1 MATTQSLRT
10 QNRRWALAHTAA
22 GATMVTVQQAM
33 CAMAGATGA
42 NRTLQAAPATRQV
55 TPKAAAYMAL
65 AAERRTVRPPA
76 PQATLLLLPAE
87 AETPGGAVL
96 PQRNPEP
103 RYRLQR
109 YGLNPAHIARERE
122 MISAGRHQPALAG
135 RAVAVI
141 DSAAAPSIVEV
152 KTMHREGVMRLA
164 AIAGVRSNTLTVPA
178 LTAWLGNPL
187 PVCDPNDVLP
197 DNSNENQC
205 PDSPF
210 TVRDHCLLPVA
221 VRVAFSARQTTPEE
235 RVGPQPKW
243 ECDTASN
250 FVTEQRRFVT
260 PALAGFIYGEAGA
273 RRSAGGR
280 GSQTVARRDRRFAE
294 DAMRVNANLF
304 APVRHGADER
314 SACRPQGLSL
324 LPGMISD
331 TATWEGV
338 WNELITGPVQRA
350 THCAPSVEKRQNNG
364 RENKRRNKQSN
375 ERGTNQKRTRGSA
388 AIRRQ
393 K

>member
-1 MATTQSLRT
+1 
-10 QNRRWALAHTAA
+10 
-22 GATMVTVQQAM
+22 
-33 CAMAGATGA
+33 
-42 NRTLQAAPATRQV
+42 
-55 TPKAAAYMAL
+55 
-65 AAERRTVRPPA
+65 
-76 PQATLLLLPAE
+76 
-87 AETPGGAVL
+87 
-96 PQRNPEP
+96 
-103 RYRLQR
+103 
-109 YGLNPAHIARERE
+109 
-122 MISAGRHQPALAG
+122 
-135 RAVAVI
+135 VAVI

-164 AIAGVRSNTLTVPA
+164 VIAGVRSNTLTVPA

-197 DNSNENQC
+197 DNSSNHLNENQF

-210 TVRDHCLLPVA
+210 TERDHCLLPVA
-221 VRVAFSARQTTPEE
+221 VRVAFSARQTAPEE
-235 RVGPQPKW
+235 SVGLQPKW
-243 ECDTASN
+243 ECDTVSS

-260 PALAGFIYGEAGA
+260 PALVRFIYGEAGA

-338 WNELITGPVQRA
+338 WNALITSPMQRA
-350 THCAPSVEKRQNNG
+350 THCAPSVEKRQEDKQ
-364 RENKRRNKQSN
+364 ENKRRNEQSN
-375 ERGTNQKRTRGSA
+375 KRGTNPKRAGGNPAR
-388 AIRRQ
+388 RRQ